1 VSAADTTATTRA
13 TNASGPAER
22 ARRRRPSASWL
33 LLLPALALMAVVLI
47 IPLGQSLYRSVAEPT
62 WTLQHYA
69 NLFTDGVTL
78 TVLGR
83 TALTALVVT
92 ACAFVLGY
100 PYAYLMTR
108 VGPRARAV
116 LLVIVLIPFWTSVM
130 ARNFAWIIILQRG
143 GPLNE
148 ALAFLGL
155 DGVVLYGSVAG
166 VTVAMT
172 QVLLPFMVLPLYSA
186 LGGIDRRLLL
196 AARGL
201 GSSPLVAFW
210 KIYWPLSRGGV
221 VSGLI
226 LVFTLSLGF
235 YVTPALLGTPQ
246 QSLVAQL
253 LAQRTTQLLDFAGAG
268 ALGML
273 VLVVTL
279 ALVAWANRIGGSVS
293 AIGIVASPG
302 GKR

>member
-1 VSAADTTATTRA
+1 MTTTSR
-13 TNASGPAER
+13 PL
-22 ARRRRPSASWL
+22 RRPRPSWL
-33 LLLPALALMAVVLI
+33 LLVPALALLAVVLLV
-47 IPLGQSLYRSVAEPT
+47 PLIQSLVRSFGLPGF
-62 WTLQHYA
+62 TLDHYA
-69 NLFTDGVTL
+69 SLFTDGVTM

-83 TALTALVVT
+83 TAATAAVVT
-92 ACAFVLGY
+92 VVAFLLGY

-143 GPLNE
+143 GPVSNVLE
-148 ALAFLGL
+148 FFGAG
-155 DGVVLYGSVAG
+155 DVVLQGSVVG
-166 VTVAMT
+166 VTIAMS
-172 QVLLPFMVLPLYSA
+172 QVLLPFMVLPLFSS
-186 LGGIDRRLLL
+186 LGSIDRRLLL

-235 YVTPALLGTPQ
+235 YVTPALLGSPQ
-246 QSLVAQL
+246 QSLIAQL

-279 ALVAWANRIGGSVS
+279 VLVAWANRVGGTIS
-293 AIGIVASPG
+293 AIGVVSTTRTSRTKEDA
-302 GKR
+302 

>member
-1 VSAADTTATTRA
+1 MTMTSRPRRA
-13 TNASGPAER
+13 PA
-22 ARRRRPSASWL
+22 PSWL
-33 LLLPALALMAVVLI
+33 LLVPALGLLAAILLV
-47 IPLGQSLYRSVAEPT
+47 PLGQSLVRSFGTPDF
-62 WTLQHYA
+62 TLAHYSS
-69 NLFTDGVTL
+69 LFTDGVTL

-83 TALTALVVT
+83 TAQTAVIVSVVT
-92 ACAFVLGY
+92 FLLGY

-108 VGPRARAV
+108 VGPRMRGV
-116 LLVIVLIPFWTSVM
+116 LLTVVLIPFWTSVM
-130 ARNFAWIIILQRG
+130 ARNFAWIILLQRG
-143 GPLNE
+143 GPVQSVFEFFGAGN
-148 ALAFLGL
+148 
-155 DGVVLYGSVAG
+155 VVFYGSSVG
-166 VTVAMT
+166 VTVAMC
-172 QVLLPFMVLPLYSA
+172 QVLLPFMVLPLYSS
-186 LGGIDRRLLL
+186 LGSIDRRLLL

-235 YVTPALLGTPQ
+235 YVTPALLGSPQ
-246 QSLVAQL
+246 QSLIAQL

-279 ALVAWANRIGGSVS
+279 ALVAWANRVGGSIS
-293 AIGIVASPG
+293 AIGVVAVSPT
-302 GKR
+302 KDNS